1 MAWVAGDQLQGG
13 KYTIEKE
20 LGRGRFGI
28 TYLVKNRNSDRQ
40 VIKILNDDLLKSLNQ
55 SERARLETIFLR
67 EAVKLAQCKHKHIVA
82 VEDPFQEGEHLCL
95 VMEYVN
101 EVSLA
106 DLRPPILSE
115 PQALRYIQ
123 QIGEALIVVH
133 KNGLIHRDVH
143 PGNILLR
150 QREGQL
156 EAVLIDFGLTLDFDH
171 ILTTSRTK
179 ETSDGFTPP
188 ELYARGTITHGY
200 SDIYSLAATLY
211 KLLTGKTPVDAVK
224 RKVDGEHL
232 VSPKEFNP
240 QISDRTN
247 DAILKG
253 MKLDPQERSQS
264 MREWLDLL
272 GLSGDNSQPS
282 VIVPPNTNPTW
293 ERNIQFWGLV
303 IAAIA
308 AIGTLLSGIVGWIPI
323 FHPSPSSNQPSQSP
337 SSSSTKT
344 P

>member
-1 MAWVAGDQLQGG
+1 MAWVKGDRLQGG

-28 TYLVKNRNSDRQ
+28 TYLVKNQNGDRQ
-40 VIKILNDDLLKSLNQ
+40 VIKTLNDHLLNSLSQ
-55 SERARLETIFLR
+55 EDRGRLETIFLR

-82 VEDPFQEGEHLCL
+82 VEDPFKEGEHLCL

-106 DLRPPILSE
+106 NLSPPILSE
-115 PQALRYIQ
+115 PDALRYIQ

-133 KNGLIHRDVH
+133 QNGLIHRDVH

-150 QREGQL
+150 NREGQL

-188 ELYARGTITHGY
+188 ELYAKGAITHAY

-211 KLLTGKTPVDAVK
+211 KLLTGRTPVDAMK
-224 RKVDGEHL
+224 RKVEGEHL
-232 VSPKEFNP
+232 VSPKEWNP

-247 DAILKG
+247 RAILIG
-253 MKLDPQERSQS
+253 MKLDPKQRSQS
-264 MREWLDLL
+264 MREWLDSL
-272 GLSGDNSQPS
+272 GLTGKTPIPASIPSKPNS
-282 VIVPPNTNPTW
+282 NW
-293 ERNIQFWGLV
+293 DKKIQFWTV
-303 IAAIA
+303 IIAAIA
-308 AIGTLLSGIVGWIPI
+308 ALGGLLAGVGAVMDKLK
-323 FHPSPSSNQPSQSP
+323 SPSSNSPPSVSPNP
-337 SSSSTKT
+337 SSSKT